1 MIIEA
6 CLKFNGKA
14 DEGTITLLSGKR
26 DVMKNYIRK
35 VAVKPDL
42 EGCLGVL
49 Q

>member
-6 CLKFNGKA
+6 CLKFNGKT
-14 DEGTITLLSGKR
+14 DEGTITLLSRKR
-26 DVMKNYIRK
+26 DVIKNYIRNM
-35 VAVKPDL
+35 AVKPDL